1 MCFKVL
7 KVTHNVTILDCHL
20 NLNIKKCYESKVN
33 LYVPVDNNDVRYYRG
48 RHSPL
53 ISNNIGNLC
62 LTFDPVMI
70 RDQGEKFSGA
80 VKLQFVASA
89 TCSVYTDY
97 RPYQGLLHLL
107 VIFSQGPMQSLWQ
120 EDRK

>member
-1 MCFKVL
+1 MNQRLIYMFL
-7 KVTHNVTILDCHL
+7 WI
-20 NLNIKKCYESKVN
+20 IS
-33 LYVPVDNNDVRYYRG
+33 DVRYYRG

-70 RDQGEKFSGA
+70 REQEERVSGA
-80 VKLQFVASA
+80 LKLQFVAST
-89 TCSVYTDY
+89 TCSIYTDY

-107 VIFSQGPMQSLWQ
+107 NSSRNLLTRPHEKCLAGG
-120 EDRK
+120 